1 MESVSGSVSIIVKMV
16 VLVKLLCNNL
26 IVIATIPDIMV
37 SENQYQRLRITICTK
52 VINAKFVIVRDQTL
66 VCMENV
72 S

>member
-16 VLVKLLCNNL
+16 ALVKLLCNKP

-37 SENQYQRLRITICTK
+37 SENQYHRLRITIFTK

-66 VCMENV
+66 ACMENV

>member
-16 VLVKLLCNNL
+16 ALVKLLCNNL

-37 SENQYQRLRITICTK
+37 SENQYKGLRITICIK

-66 VCMENV
+66 ACMENV